1 MDIKDLA
8 AYLKMEKQVLKRLSD
23 KSDVKVENNL
33 NIHQILSKTKLENS
47 LNFLKKKQLEE

>member
-1 MDIKDLA
+1 M
-8 AYLKMEKQVLKRLSD
+8 LKRLSE

-33 NIHQILSKTKLENS
+33 DIHQILSKTKLENS